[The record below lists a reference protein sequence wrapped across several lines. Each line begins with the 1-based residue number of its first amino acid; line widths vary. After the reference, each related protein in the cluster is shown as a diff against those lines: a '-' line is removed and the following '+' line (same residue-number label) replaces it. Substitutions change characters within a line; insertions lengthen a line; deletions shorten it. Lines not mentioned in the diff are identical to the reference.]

1 MNNKQNFLRKLGGA
15 FWVLVA
21 GLLAILMVSIV
32 KAPGA
37 KQPYYKPNVFPPT
50 SFRLAR
56 ENFTELERELKEFV
70 DSQPG
75 EVGLYFFD
83 LTTGGHFGINEKEP
97 LPAASSIKVPVA
109 LYLYEQVAANKISLD
124 EQMAYDPDVHWS
136 GGAGTIRWNAY
147 PGQLFT
153 LGELARKLIRES
165 DNVAWRMLTN
175 RLGQDN
181 IEAFMKNLGGK
192 TVFPGEKTILPP
204 KTWLR
209 TPGQLW
215 ILPTATLMRAG
226 SSWTIWY
233 IPFIKTVCRPS
244 FRLKSR

>member
-83 LTTGGHFGINEKEP
+83 LTTGGHFGINERA

-109 LYLYEQVAANKISLD
+109 LYLYEQVAANKISL
-124 EQMAYDPDVHWS
+124 MNRWPMILMSIGPGAP
-136 GGAGTIRWNAY
+136 GPFAGTHIR
-147 PGQLFT
+147 QLFT

-165 DNVAWRMLTN
+165 DNGLRMPLID
-175 RLGQDN
+175 LD
-181 IEAFMKNLGGK
+181 K
-192 TVFPGEKTILPP
+192 TT
-204 KTWLR
+204 
-209 TPGQLW
+209 
-215 ILPTATLMRAG
+215 
-226 SSWTIWY
+226 
-233 IPFIKTVCRPS
+233 
-244 FRLKSR
+244 